1 MRSFALGPISL
12 PAALCLLLAA
22 AGDLLPS
29 GSVAAQDHAYS
40 GHAGHGDPAVAEGRL
55 QVVHEPEHKDLV
67 VLLGP
72 VSIAAGGHTM
82 ILTPAAAVESP
93 IDGWLT
99 GFRARVV
106 DPDGRELPSEI
117 LHHINVVRPG
127 HRELFSPTMQRLA
140 AAGQE
145 TGEIKVPFPFG
156 VPLAA
161 GDTLLVVAMLH
172 NPTDEAVEATVV
184 GRLHYDTPAWL
195 NRVGV
200 QPFYMDV
207 QPRPADAAFDLPPGR
222 STFAWEG
229 RPAIDAEIL
238 GLGGHLHAH
247 AVEIR
252 LEEVRPEGKAR
263 VLWQGRPRFR
273 EDGLVREIP
282 RKTFLMRLGLGLSK
296 DRTYRVVVVYENP
309 TDQVIAA
316 GGMGELAGVVLPD
329 SPWPEPDR
337 SDPMYLADYRHFTRN
352 NPALRDRVPGV
363 EPAPAGHH

>member
-1 MRSFALGPISL
+1 MRRSAFRPISL
-12 PAALCLLLAA
+12 PAAFCLLLST
-22 AGDLLPS
+22 AGDLVHP
-29 GSVAAQDHAYS
+29 GSVTAQDHTYP

-55 QVVHEPEHKDLV
+55 QVVHEPDNEDILL
-67 VLLGP
+67 LLGP
-72 VSIAAGGHTM
+72 ISIAAAGNTM
-82 ILTPAAAVESP
+82 RLTPAAAVEIP

-99 GFRARVV
+99 GFHARVV

-127 HRELFSPTMQRLA
+127 YRELFSPTMQRLA

-172 NPTDEAVEATVV
+172 NPTDKAVEATVV

-229 RPAIDAEIL
+229 SPAIDAAIL

-252 LEEVRPEGKAR
+252 LEEVRPEGR
-263 VLWQGRPRFR
+263 TGVLWQSRPGFR

-296 DRTYRVVVVYENP
+296 DRTYRVTVVYDNP
-309 TDQVIAA
+309 TDQVIAG

-329 SPWPEPDR
+329 SPWPAPDR
-337 SDPMYLADYRHFTRN
+337 SDPEYVADYRHFTRN
-352 NPALRDRVPGV
+352 SPSLRDRVPGA
-363 EPAPAGHH
+363 EPGSAGHH